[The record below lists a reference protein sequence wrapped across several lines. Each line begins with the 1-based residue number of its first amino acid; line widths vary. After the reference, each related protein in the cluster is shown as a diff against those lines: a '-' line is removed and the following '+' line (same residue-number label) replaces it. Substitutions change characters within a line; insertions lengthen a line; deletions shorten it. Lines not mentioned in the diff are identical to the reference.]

1 MNFIKTRAA
10 VAWAPKQPLVIEELD
25 LMPPQKGE
33 VLVRIVASGVCH
45 TDAYTLDGLDAE
57 GVFPCVLGHE
67 GAGVVV
73 AVGEGVT
80 SVAPGD
86 HVIPLYT
93 AECGECLFCKS
104 NKTNLAISR
113 VKCNKRSGVVIENF
127 RHDFVRGLGI
137 QRQARAPVH
146 QSGNVVQAGLADG

>member
-25 LMPPQKGE
+25 LMPPQAGE

-73 AVGEGVT
+73 VDDVVTTGATMREVIRVLGGCDAVAAVC
-80 SVAPGD
+80 APG
-86 HVIPLYT
+86 
-93 AECGECLFCKS
+93 
-104 NKTNLAISR
+104 R
-113 VKCNKRSGVVIENF
+113 V
-127 RHDFVRGLGI
+127 
-137 QRQARAPVH
+137 P
-146 QSGNVVQAGLADG
+146 